1 MIGKKPNMRDRNE
14 KLAVTAGN
22 LDETQ
27 MVSLQDLEE
36 LERLQIAG
44 AEKNVPTV
52 RSRRAVPLSALLGLV
67 AALALMAMLTAVYL
81 HSKAQPVSERAAVAG
96 SH

>member
-1 MIGKKPNMRDRNE
+1 MTGRE
-14 KLAVTAGN
+14 ETLAAVAAN

-44 AEKNVPTV
+44 AGKNALATS
-52 RSRRAVPLSALLGLV
+52 SRRTLPLSALLGLA
-67 AALALMAMLTAVYL
+67 AALTLTVVLAMAYL
-81 HSKAQPVSERAAVAG
+81 HFRAQSVTVHAAAG
-96 SH
+96 VR

>member
-1 MIGKKPNMRDRNE
+1 MRDRNE
-14 KLAVTAGN
+14 KLVVIAGN

-44 AEKNVPTV
+44 AEKNVSAV

-81 HSKAQPVSERAAVAG
+81 HSKVQPVSGRAAVAG

>member
-1 MIGKKPNMRDRNE
+1 MTDRE
-14 KLAVTAGN
+14 ETLAAVTAN

-44 AEKNVPTV
+44 VSKNAPVLRP
-52 RSRRAVPLSALLGLV
+52 RRTLPLSALLGLV
-67 AALALMAMLTAVYL
+67 TALVLSVILAVAYL
-81 HSKAQPVSERAAVAG
+81 HSRTQPITVHAAAAG
-96 SH
+96 VR